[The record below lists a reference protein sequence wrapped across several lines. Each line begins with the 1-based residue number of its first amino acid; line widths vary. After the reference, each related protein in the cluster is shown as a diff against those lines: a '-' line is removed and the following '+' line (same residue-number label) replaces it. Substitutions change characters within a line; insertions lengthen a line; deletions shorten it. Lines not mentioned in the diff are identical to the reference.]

1 MTNGVIRGV
10 GDSISDNN
18 KVWDGT
24 PKETTIK
31 LEIRCLKSRSSFL
44 LSNFRWICL
53 SFLIGM
59 RLTFPDCKKIKAN
72 NPETMDTKRKPR
84 VRRYIETTY
93 LELLTKVK
101 EGLSSFALTFESP
114 KRNHH
119 IRISCHPLILAFSN
133 YNACSCWN
141 VIALNRLHAG
151 QSNRTVKSADLYN
164 LWNKDKSCRLNKYP
178 KFVWVF

>member
-1 MTNGVIRGV
+1 MKLSFMWQWKQLIRSVERIGVSKTQILISTIIQTVWAKFVLNMTNGVIRGV

-84 VRRYIETTY
+84 VWRYIETTS
-93 LELLTKVK
+93 L
-101 EGLSSFALTFESP
+101 
-114 KRNHH
+114 
-119 IRISCHPLILAFSN
+119 
-133 YNACSCWN
+133 
-141 VIALNRLHAG
+141 
-151 QSNRTVKSADLYN
+151 
-164 LWNKDKSCRLNKYP
+164 
-178 KFVWVF
+178 

>member
-53 SFLIGM
+53 SFLKGM

-84 VRRYIETTY
+84 VRRYIETTPHKSERGFVVVCINVWVPKKKPSY
-93 LELLTKVK
+93 SVILSSVDIGFLELQCVQLL
-101 EGLSSFALTFESP
+101 ECYCIESFTCWTIKSYSE
-114 KRNHH
+114 
-119 IRISCHPLILAFSN
+119 ISRS
-133 YNACSCWN
+133 
-141 VIALNRLHAG
+141 V
-151 QSNRTVKSADLYN
+151 QSLK
-164 LWNKDKSCRLNKYP
+164 
-178 KFVWVF
+178 